1 METVSA
7 ARDCGEDEDDEEL
20 LVAASAW
27 ASSQNDDAEDE
38 EGNNNL
44 DSTDHSTAYKTSSQP
59 LHNSSLQP
67 QTYSLHLTRVPYE
80 ATQSEIRCSF
90 IEKGCHVTSVR
101 LVYDRDYKTGERNFR
116 GVAFVDLADDK
127 SFKRG
132 LELNKTAFLGKG
144 RKVNVRPTRTKNELS
159 EIVRR
164 TEEKVANL
172 IARSKES
179 AQTKKI
185 ESDGSS
191 IRERDNK
198 SSGSNKKRNKGRKS
212 SDASTKAKSNNT
224 EGSTEK
230 PNKTKAKSSKR
241 KRGTK
246 SDKDDGSVKLTKK
259 QRAKKA
265 AVIRMMKIKGGK
277 K

>member
-38 EGNNNL
+38 EEGNNV
-44 DSTDHSTAYKTSSQP
+44 DSTDHSDKTSSQP
-59 LHNSSLQP
+59 RHNSSLRP

-179 AQTKKI
+179 AQTKNR

-191 IRERDNK
+191 IREYDK